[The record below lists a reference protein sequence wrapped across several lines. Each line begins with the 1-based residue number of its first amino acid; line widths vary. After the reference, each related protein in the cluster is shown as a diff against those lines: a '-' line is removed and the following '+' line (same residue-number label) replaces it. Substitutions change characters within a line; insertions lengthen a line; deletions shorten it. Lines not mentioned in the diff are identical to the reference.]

1 MIPMQE
7 GAEEFLKTL
16 ETARVAMRRAVS
28 ILDQTEM
35 QEAKRDLT
43 AEIKLSI
50 ATLERS
56 MELRA

>member
-1 MIPMQE
+1 MITMQE
-7 GAEEFLKTL
+7 GAEEYFKTL
-16 ETARVAMRRAVS
+16 EIARVAMRRAAT
-28 ILDQTEM
+28 ILDQINM